1 VSQFTT
7 IPNGPFYSAQTNFL
21 QSPIGPLVIGTGL
34 SVTADGTVLAA
45 SAAGG
50 TVTAVTAGT
59 GLSGGTITTT
69 GTLSLGVASATA
81 LGGIKV
87 GANLT
92 IAGDG
97 TLSAPTPTGGTITQV
112 TAGTGLS
119 GGGTV
124 GNVTLNMLSASK
136 TAFGGVT
143 VGDGISVSA
152 GTISVPAATTAAVG
166 TVILATSAEVITGAD
181 ATKAVT
187 PATLAAKVAST
198 VAPGIVQLS
207 DSVATS
213 DSTKAATQTAAKV
226 AYDAAV
232 AAQATADAALP
243 ASGGVMTGA
252 IAFDPTQTFP
262 AAQLPAATTTS
273 LGAVQVGSGL
283 AIDGAGVLSAITGT
297 VAAVTAGPGLGA
309 PATGNTITS
318 SGTLTLL
325 PPTGTSLG
333 GVKAGS
339 NISIGVDGTISV
351 PSAAFILSN
360 NPYAYNSYVWPTT
373 SGSDN
378 QVLTLTNGVTGQL
391 AWADGGVSLVSGAG
405 ISVTTVGSTNTIALA
420 AIPSLTAGGFGGTAL
435 VPTFTINDYG
445 QIISAGEANPFA
457 PFQNADIAALD
468 FTANAT
474 NKEWTLTG
482 NTTIA
487 NPTNAQPGQTGSLL
501 ITQNPLTP
509 YAMTWDSAWKF
520 ADGLSYAGN
529 PVAASVDLIQF
540 TVVAANYIVVTNV
553 VQSIG

>member
-1 VSQFTT
+1 MSQFTT

-391 AWADGGVSLVSGAG
+391 AWADGGVTLVSGAG
-405 ISVTTVGSTNTIALA
+405 IEVTTVGSTNTIALA
-420 AIPSLTAGGFGGTAL
+420 PVPSLTAGGFGGTAL
-435 VPTFTINDYG
+435 IPTFTINSYG

-474 NKEWTLTG
+474 NREWTLTG

-487 NPTNAQPGQTGSLL
+487 NPTNAVSGQTGSLL
-501 ITQNPLTP
+501 IRQDPITP
-509 YAMTWDSAWKF
+509 YTLTWDSAWKF
-520 ADGLSYAGN
+520 ADGLAYAGN
-529 PVAASVDLIQF
+529 PVAAAVDLLQF
-540 TVVAANYIVVTNV
+540 VVVSANYIVVTNIV
-553 VQSIG
+553 TNIG

>member
-391 AWADGGVSLVSGAG
+391 AWADGGVTLVSGAG
-405 ISVTTVGSTNTIALA
+405 IEVTTVGSTNTIALA
-420 AIPSLTAGGFGGTAL
+420 PVPSLTAGGFGGTAL
-435 VPTFTINDYG
+435 IPTFTINSYG

-474 NKEWTLTG
+474 NREWTLTG

-487 NPTNAQPGQTGSLL
+487 NPTNAVSGQTGSLL
-501 ITQNPLTP
+501 IRQDPITP
-509 YAMTWDSAWKF
+509 YTLTWDSAWKF
-520 ADGLSYAGN
+520 ADGLAYAGN
-529 PVAASVDLIQF
+529 PVAAAVDLLQF
-540 TVVAANYIVVTNV
+540 VVVSANYIVVTNIV
-553 VQSIG
+553 TNIG